1 MAKVEKLYEYK
12 TINSKGATIHLIRF
26 KGDEHWKL
34 HNWDGPAIKPH
45 SSDSEFFTEYYLYGM
60 RYRTEEAHNEMCQ
73 QREGFPWYKNQSMKH
88 LLSDYRN

>member
-1 MAKVEKLYEYK
+1 MAGNKAYEYK
-12 TINSKGATIHLIRF
+12 TINSRGATIHLIRF
-26 KGDEHWKL
+26 AGDEHWKF

-45 SSDSEFFTEYYLYGM
+45 SSNSEFFTEYYLYGM

-73 QREGFPWYKNQSMKH
+73 QREGLPWYKNQSMKH